1 MGKNRS
7 GFIPIYTLRN
17 ILERVRSFSFGLNWL
32 EAEKNYC
39 YHLIIMQIII
49 STKNITLD
57 EALDVFVREKIGGL
71 DHLIGND
78 KFEAKVEIGK
88 PSLHHRS
95 GEVFYA
101 EVNLRIGGNLLRA
114 TCSHEDLRNAIV
126 DVKEELQLQIK
137 KFKEKRTDAARQP
150 LEI

>member
-1 MGKNRS
+1 
-7 GFIPIYTLRN
+7 
-17 ILERVRSFSFGLNWL
+17 
-32 EAEKNYC
+32 
-39 YHLIIMQIII
+39 MQIII

-57 EALDVFVREKIGGL
+57 DPLDVFVREKIGGL

-78 KFEAKVEIGK
+78 KSEAKVEIGK
-88 PSLHHRS
+88 PSLHHRN

-114 TCSHEDLRNAIV
+114 SCSHEDLRNAIV

-137 KFKEKRTDAARQP
+137 KFKEKKKDFSRKP
-150 LEI
+150 KE